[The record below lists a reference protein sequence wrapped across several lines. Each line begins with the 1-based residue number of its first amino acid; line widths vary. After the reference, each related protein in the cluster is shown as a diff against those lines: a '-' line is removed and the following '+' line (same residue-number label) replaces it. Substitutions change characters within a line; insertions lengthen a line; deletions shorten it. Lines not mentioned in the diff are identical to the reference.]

1 MRKKGTPLIRAQKTE
16 YKGKK
21 FQSRLEV
28 YMYKLLDDNGV
39 KCKYEEEKFTII
51 DPFFFP
57 NSSYEK
63 TISSKDKLID
73 KGGKKH
79 LGIIYTPDFIVENG
93 NQRIIIE
100 CKGLATD
107 VFSMRF
113 KLFKKW
119 ISDNKLNYVLFTPR
133 NQGQCNF
140 VFEEVKKL
148 LKTPN

>member
-28 YMYKLLDDNGV
+28 HMYKLLDDNGI
-39 KCKYEEEKFTII
+39 KCMYEEERFTII
-51 DPFFFP
+51 EPFYFP
-57 NSSYEK
+57 KSSYEK
-63 TISSKDKLID
+63 TISSKDRLTD
-73 KGGKKH
+73 KGHKKH
-79 LGIIYTPDFIVENG
+79 LGIIYTPDFIINNG
-93 NQRIIIE
+93 DQKIIIE

-119 ISDNKLNYVLFTPR
+119 ITDNEKDYILFTPR

-140 VFEEVKKL
+140 VFEEVKKIL
-148 LKTPN
+148 NGKI

>member
-1 MRKKGTPLIRAQKTE
+1 MRKKGTPLIRAKKTE
-16 YKGKK
+16 YKGKN

-28 YMYKLLDDNGV
+28 YMFKLLDDNGV

-51 DPFFFP
+51 DSFFFP
-57 NSSYEK
+57 NPSYEK
-63 TISSKDKLID
+63 TINSKNNLVN
-73 KGGKKH
+73 KGNKKH

-93 NQRIIIE
+93 DQRIIIE

-119 ISDNKLNYVLFTPR
+119 IADNKLNYVLFTPR
-133 NQGQCNF
+133 NQGQCDF
-140 VFEEVKKL
+140 VFEQVKKL
-148 LKTPN
+148 LNE

>member
-28 YMYKLLDDNGV
+28 YMFKALEEA
-39 KCKYEEEKFTII
+39 KIPCKYESESFTII
-51 DPFFFP
+51 KPFFFA
-57 NSSYEK
+57 NDSYEK
-63 TISSKDKLID
+63 TPTSKVLIN
-73 KGGKKH
+73 KGNKNH
-79 LGIIYTPDFIVENG
+79 LGITYKPDFIVENG
-93 NQRIIIE
+93 EQRIIIE

-119 ISDNKLNYVLFTPR
+119 ISDNNKNYILFTPR
-133 NQGQCNF
+133 NQSQCDF
-140 VFEEVKKL
+140 VIEKIIKIIN
-148 LKTPN
+148 PPI